1 QIASLLTTIN
11 REKERISMHGVRE
24 ALLEQQA
31 KQLGFPLQK
40 VRLPDQVSMPQY
52 DALMSKALQSF
63 WDKGIR
69 RAVFG
74 DIFLE
79 DLRDYREQRLKQA
92 GFEALF
98 PLWQQSTQALADEF
112 IILGFKAV
120 VACVDGSKLD
130 CSFVG
135 RPYDHQFLADLPA
148 TVDPCGENGE
158 FHTFVYDGPVF
169 NNPVFFDPGEM
180 VHKSYF
186 LKTTDADEGHQNDSL
201 KKEEKGFW
209 FCDLLPK

>member
-120 VACVDGSKLD
+120 VARSEEHTSELQSRFDIV
-130 CSFVG
+130 CS
-135 RPYDHQFLADLPA
+135 
-148 TVDPCGENGE
+148 
-158 FHTFVYDGPVF
+158 
-169 NNPVFFDPGEM
+169 
-180 VHKSYF
+180 
-186 LKTTDADEGHQNDSL
+186 
-201 KKEEKGFW
+201 
-209 FCDLLPK
+209 LLL